1 MIVVTVTVFMLTAAA
16 GKSDDG
22 ECAEG
27 RSEVGKFEQIPSYTQ
42 TVHTLTGAAEPE
54 QERKQAAVATA

>member
-1 MIVVTVTVFMLTAAA
+1 MLTAAA

-54 QERKQAAVATA
+54 QEKEYREIVRALKGDDK